1 MNINPVRE
9 RLRNKK
15 TYLYILIILI
25 LAFILSNSMDN
36 PSESY
41 SKSQKVM
48 ECVSKVLIRIFGPE
62 HYFTRFFIGHVR
74 KIAHFVEYMILGIA
88 ASSMMKISGKTGIQ
102 NIYNSLSFAVII
114 AVVDEFIQIYTY
126 RGSSVRDVIIDFSGY
141 FIGTVLTAFA
151 FTVINLFRMI
161 KKRNDSE

>member
-62 HYFTRFFIGHVR
+62 HYFTRFFIRHVR
-74 KIAHFVEYMILGIA
+74 KIAHFVEYRFTDDEIDEML
-88 ASSMMKISGKTGIQ
+88 K
-102 NIYNSLSFAVII
+102 SL
-114 AVVDEFIQIYTY
+114 
-126 RGSSVRDVIIDFSGY
+126 
-141 FIGTVLTAFA
+141 L
-151 FTVINLFRMI
+151 
-161 KKRNDSE
+161 